1 MNEEIL
7 KRIDTLEARISNLEK
22 GSIDVQTPPTSPK
35 RAQVSVVEF
44 LKEKKPSSSVDKTL
58 VFAVYH
64 ENNSSTDVFNTEDI
78 LSLWRQAKETPPAN
92 INDLINKNIKKGYI
106 AEEKT
111 EKGQK
116 KLGM

>member
-64 ENNSSTDVFNTEDI
+64 EIIAVQMFLI
-78 LSLWRQAKETPPAN
+78 LRIFSVSGDKR
-92 INDLINKNIKKGYI
+92 
-106 AEEKT
+106 
-111 EKGQK
+111 K
-116 KLGM
+116 KLLLQTLMI